1 MNFLVILLSVILIIV
16 IVYMIYT
23 SIYGTTLI
31 SKEVDMKD
39 KIADI
44 SASSLTKPDAV
55 RYTYNVWIYMDKPI
69 QNNTSTQIFDRIN
82 DLGLFIDGTTST
94 LSMKLHRRINTNTS
108 SSSHDMEYQISNNFP
123 LQKWTLI
130 TISIDNSTID
140 MYLDGKLVKSVIDTV
155 GIGGMKHSPDN
166 TSNISFGIISGT
178 YMSKFSRVLSPS
190 NPQTAWNSYMEGS
203 GSDKGL
209 ANLVNRYNMNISL
222 MRDNAVTRSISLF

>member
-23 SIYGTTLI
+23 SIYSTTLI

-44 SASSLTKPDAV
+44 NASSLIKPDAV
-55 RYTYNVWIYMDKPI
+55 RYSYNVWIYMDKPI
-69 QNNTSTQIFDRIN
+69 VGNRNIFNRRN
-82 DLGLFIDGTTST
+82 DLGLFINGTSSI
-94 LSMKLHRRINTNTS
+94 LSMKLYRRIGTNNTS
-108 SSSHDMEYQISNNFP
+108 NTTSYQISNNFP

-140 MYLDGKLVKSVIDTV
+140 MYLDGKLVKSVIDPV
-155 GIGGMKHSPDN
+155 GTGGIKHSPDN
-166 TSNISFGIISGT
+166 TSSISFGVIPGT

-190 NPQTAWNSYMEGS
+190 NPQTAWSLYMEGS

-222 MRDNAVTRSISLF
+222 MRDNAVARSISLF

>member
-16 IVYMIYT
+16 IVYMMYT

-44 SASSLTKPDAV
+44 NASSLTKPDAV

-69 QNNTSTQIFDRIN
+69 LGNKRIFNRKN
-82 DLGLFIDGTTST
+82 DLELLIDGTTST
-94 LSMKLHRRINTNTS
+94 LSMKLYRRIGTNNTS
-108 SSSHDMEYQISNNFP
+108 NTTSYQISNNFP

-155 GIGGMKHSPDN
+155 EGNGRKHSPDN
-166 TSNISFGIISGT
+166 TSNISFGVISGT

-190 NPQTAWNSYMEGS
+190 NPQTAWNLYMEGS

>member
-1 MNFLVILLSVILIIV
+1 MNFLVILLSVLLIVV
-16 IVYMIYT
+16 IIYMIYT

-69 QNNTSTQIFDRIN
+69 QNNTSTQIFNRIN

-94 LSMKLHRRINTNTS
+94 LSMKLYRRKVTNDSSDTTS
-108 SSSHDMEYQISNNFP
+108 YQISNNFP

-140 MYLDGKLVKSVIDTV
+140 MYLDGKLVKSVIDPV

-166 TSNISFGIISGT
+166 TSNISFGVIPGT

-190 NPQTAWNSYMEGS
+190 NPQTAWNLYMEGS

-222 MRDNAVTRSISLF
+222 MRDNAVARSISLF

>member
-23 SIYGTTLI
+23 SIYSTTLI

-44 SASSLTKPDAV
+44 NASSLTKPDAV

-69 QNNTSTQIFDRIN
+69 RNETSTSTQIFNRKN
-82 DLGLFIDGTTST
+82 DLGLFINGTSSI
-94 LSMKLHRRINTNTS
+94 LSMKLYRRIGTNNTS
-108 SSSHDMEYQISNNFP
+108 NTTSYQISNNFP

-140 MYLDGKLVKSVIDTV
+140 MYLDGKLVKSVIDPV
-155 GIGGMKHSPDN
+155 ERNGRKHSPDN

-190 NPQTAWNSYMEGS
+190 NPQTAWNLYMEGS

-209 ANLVNRYNMNISL
+209 TNLVNRYNMNISL

>member
-1 MNFLVILLSVILIIV
+1 
-16 IVYMIYT
+16 
-23 SIYGTTLI
+23 
-31 SKEVDMKD
+31 MKD
-39 KIADI
+39 RIADI
-44 SASSLTKPDAV
+44 NVSSLTKPDAV
-55 RYTYNVWIYMDKPI
+55 RYTYNVWIYIDKPI
-69 QNNTSTQIFDRIN
+69 RNEQSTQIFNREN

-94 LSMKLHRRINTNTS
+94 LFMKLHRRTNTNTS
-108 SSSHDMEYQISNNFP
+108 SNGHDMKYQISNNFP

-155 GIGGMKHSPDN
+155 ETNGMKHSPDN

-222 MRDNAVTRSISLF
+222 MRDNAVARSISLF

>member
-1 MNFLVILLSVILIIV
+1 MNFLVILLSVLLIVV
-16 IVYMIYT
+16 IIYMIYT

-44 SASSLTKPDAV
+44 NASSLTKPDAV
-55 RYTYNVWIYMDKPI
+55 RYSYNVWIYMDNQVSGEK
-69 QNNTSTQIFDRIN
+69 QIFKREN
-82 DLGLFIDGTTST
+82 DLGLFIDGTTSK
-94 LSMKLHRRINTNTS
+94 LSMKLYRRIGTTNSLNNHDTS
-108 SSSHDMEYQISNNFP
+108 YQISNNFP

-140 MYLDGKLVKSVIDTV
+140 MYLDGKLVKSVIDPV

-166 TSNISFGIISGT
+166 TSNISFGVIPGT

-190 NPQTAWNSYMEGS
+190 NPQTAWNLYMEGS

-222 MRDNAVTRSISLF
+222 MRDNAVARSISLF

>member
-23 SIYGTTLI
+23 SIYSTTLI

-44 SASSLTKPDAV
+44 NASSLIKPDAV
-55 RYTYNVWIYMDKPI
+55 RYSYNVWIYMDNQVSGEK
-69 QNNTSTQIFDRIN
+69 QIFKREN

-94 LSMKLHRRINTNTS
+94 LSMKLYRRKVTNDSSDTTS
-108 SSSHDMEYQISNNFP
+108 YQISNNFP

-140 MYLDGKLVKSVIDTV
+140 MYLDGKLVKSVIDPV
-155 GIGGMKHSPDN
+155 GTGGIKHSPDN
-166 TSNISFGIISGT
+166 TSSISFGVIPGT

-190 NPQTAWNSYMEGS
+190 NPQTAWSLYMEGS

-222 MRDNAVTRSISLF
+222 MRDNAVARSISLF

>member
-1 MNFLVILLSVILIIV
+1 MNFLVILLSVLLIVV
-16 IVYMIYT
+16 IIYMIYT

-44 SASSLTKPDAV
+44 NASSLTKPDAV
-55 RYTYNVWIYMDKPI
+55 RYSYNVWIYMDKPI
-69 QNNTSTQIFDRIN
+69 VGNRNIFNRRN
-82 DLGLFIDGTTST
+82 DLGLFINGTSSI
-94 LSMKLHRRINTNTS
+94 LSMKLYRRIGTNNTS
-108 SSSHDMEYQISNNFP
+108 NTTSYQISNNFP

-140 MYLDGKLVKSVIDTV
+140 MYLDGKLVKSVIDPV

-166 TSNISFGIISGT
+166 TSNISFGVIPGT

-190 NPQTAWNSYMEGS
+190 NPQTAWNLYMEGS

-222 MRDNAVTRSISLF
+222 MRDNAVARSISLF

>member
-1 MNFLVILLSVILIIV
+1 MNFLVILLSVLLIVV

-55 RYTYNVWIYMDKPI
+55 RYSYNVWIYMDKPI
-69 QNNTSTQIFDRIN
+69 LGNKRIFNRKN
-82 DLGLFIDGTTST
+82 DLELLIDGTTST
-94 LSMKLHRRINTNTS
+94 LSMKLYRRINTNSGSTGG
-108 SSSHDMEYQISNNFP
+108 DMKYQISNNFP

-155 GIGGMKHSPDN
+155 EGNGRKHSPDN
-166 TSNISFGIISGT
+166 TSNISFGVISGT

-190 NPQTAWNSYMEGS
+190 NPQTAWNLYMEGS

-222 MRDNAVTRSISLF
+222 MRDNAVARSISLF

>member
-1 MNFLVILLSVILIIV
+1 MNFLVILLSVLLIVV
-16 IVYMIYT
+16 IIYMIYT

-44 SASSLTKPDAV
+44 NASSLTKPDAV
-55 RYTYNVWIYMDKPI
+55 RYSYNVWIYMDKPI
-69 QNNTSTQIFDRIN
+69 VGNRNIFNRRN
-82 DLGLFIDGTTST
+82 DLGLFINGTSSI
-94 LSMKLHRRINTNTS
+94 LSMKLYRRIGTNNTS
-108 SSSHDMEYQISNNFP
+108 NTTSYQISNNFP

-155 GIGGMKHSPDN
+155 EGNGRKHSPDN
-166 TSNISFGIISGT
+166 TSDISFGVISGT

-190 NPQTAWNSYMEGS
+190 NPQTAWNLYMEGS

-222 MRDNAVTRSISLF
+222 MRDNAVARSISLF

>member
-23 SIYGTTLI
+23 SIYSTTLI

-55 RYTYNVWIYMDKPI
+55 RYSYNVWIYMDKPVSG
-69 QNNTSTQIFDRIN
+69 NKQIFNRIN

-94 LSMKLHRRINTNTS
+94 LSMKLYRRISTNLS
-108 SSSHDMEYQISNNFP
+108 STGDDMKYQISNNFP

-140 MYLDGKLVKSVIDTV
+140 MYLDGKLVKSVIDPV
-155 GIGGMKHSPDN
+155 GTDGIKHSPDN
-166 TSNISFGIISGT
+166 TSSISFGGIPGT
-178 YMSKFSRVLSPS
+178 YMSKFSRVLAPS
-190 NPQTAWNSYMEGS
+190 NPQTAWNLYMEGS

-222 MRDNAVTRSISLF
+222 MRDNAVARSISLF

>member
-1 MNFLVILLSVILIIV
+1 MNFLVILLSVLLIVV
-16 IVYMIYT
+16 IIYMIYT

-55 RYTYNVWIYMDKPI
+55 RYSYNVWIYIDKPI
-69 QNNTSTQIFDRIN
+69 VGNRRIFNRRN
-82 DLGLFIDGTTST
+82 DLGLFINGTSSI
-94 LSMKLHRRINTNTS
+94 LSMKLYRRIGTNNTS
-108 SSSHDMEYQISNNFP
+108 NTTSYQISNNFP

-155 GIGGMKHSPDN
+155 EGNGRKHSPDN
-166 TSNISFGIISGT
+166 TSDISFGVISGT

-190 NPQTAWNSYMEGS
+190 NPQTAWNLYMEGS

-222 MRDNAVTRSISLF
+222 MRDNAVARSISLF